1 RRTMPLGRAWRRTA
15 RALRAEPSSRGVVA
29 LLDELGL
36 RRIVTGQV
44 LLVGHEPRIRDAGAG
59 EPLAD
64 RGIGGRVLLP
74 VGEAVLLR
82 EPRQIGAEA
91 AEIPGCGRLDVCARV
106 VAHVLAI
113 GLLGGAGRGA
123 GGGVRGVRAAPDG
136 LGEAPRADRDRAPGE
151 QRDERR
157 SEQNEDPVR
166 HHRPPSVS
174 ARWRWYSSIAT

>member
-1 RRTMPLGRAWRRTA
+1 
-15 RALRAEPSSRGVVA
+15 
-29 LLDELGL
+29 
-36 RRIVTGQV
+36 
-44 LLVGHEPRIRDAGAG
+44 
-59 EPLAD
+59 
-64 RGIGGRVLLP
+64 P
-74 VGEAVLLR
+74 VGDAVLLR

-174 ARWRWYSSIAT
+174 ARWRWYSSIATSRASVMAGNSCPVNASSAASERAIGLTGVMSP